1 MVSENVYDVAAG
13 APKQLPVSPHSEQ
26 APRKFNGA
34 GGSDGPKIP
43 VISTELTPFG
53 IIWGFPE
60 MGVPLVI
67 IHF

>member
-34 GGSDGPKIP
+34 GGSDGPKYQ
-43 VISTELTPFG
+43 L
-53 IIWGFPE
+53 
-60 MGVPLVI
+60 
-67 IHF
+67 